1 MERVHGTLNTMLRTE
16 NLDEKDLD
24 KYDPF
29 GEICSNL
36 CWAIRSSYHTTLKAT
51 PGQLI
56 FGRDMVLDV
65 EHISDLFSLRKQKQI
80 KIDAANKRENAKRV
94 DYDWQVGDLCLIKK
108 DHHGEIIRKV
118 EFPNEGPYKII
129 QVHTNG
135 TVRIQC
141 GKVTERINIRRLGLF
156 NK

>member
-65 EHISDLFSLRKQKQI
+65 EHISVLFSLRKQNQI
-80 KIDAANKRENAKRV
+80 KIDAADKRKNSKQV
-94 DYDWQVGDLCLIKK
+94 DYDWQVGDLCLITK
-108 DHHGEIIRKV
+108 DYHGEIIRKV

-135 TVRIQC
+135 TVRIQR

>member
-1 MERVHGTLNTMLRTE
+1 
-16 NLDEKDLD
+16 
-24 KYDPF
+24 
-29 GEICSNL
+29 
-36 CWAIRSSYHTTLKAT
+36 
-51 PGQLI
+51 
-56 FGRDMVLDV
+56 MVLDV

-80 KIDAANKRENAKRV
+80 KIDAANKKENAKRV

-108 DHHGEIIRKV
+108 DYHGEIIRKV

-129 QVHTNG
+129 QVHTNR
-135 TVRIQC
+135 TVRIQR